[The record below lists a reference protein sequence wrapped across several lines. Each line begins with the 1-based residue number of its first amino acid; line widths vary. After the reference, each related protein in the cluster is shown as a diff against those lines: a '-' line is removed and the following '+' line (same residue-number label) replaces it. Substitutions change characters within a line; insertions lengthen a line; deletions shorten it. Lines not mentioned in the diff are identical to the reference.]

1 MWKFGKICSSSAPAL
16 FRKHQYRHPTD
27 YRQLIP
33 KTYLPPIPVGRTCT
47 CTDPPPGGGPCVP
60 AAVPALHDPLG
71 SPVRLSSQLERLP
84 DRSPGRLINLQ
95 IAGKHPFS
103 TDRRA
108 CRATHRGTRRGV
120 CFATHAPAT
129 VIQTV
134 VHFML
139 QNRFAAF
146 RTRRVA
152 GKHKGKAN
160 SRVRHSPF

>member
-1 MWKFGKICSSSAPAL
+1 M
-16 FRKHQYRHPTD
+16 
-27 YRQLIP
+27 
-33 KTYLPPIPVGRTCT
+33 
-47 CTDPPPGGGPCVP
+47 
-60 AAVPALHDPLG
+60 
-71 SPVRLSSQLERLP
+71 RLSSQLERLP

-95 IAGKHPFS
+95 IAGKHPFG

-108 CRATHRGTRRGV
+108 CRATRRGTRRGV
-120 CFATHAPAT
+120 CFATHAPAA

-134 VHFML
+134 VHCML

-160 SRVRHSPF
+160 SRVRHLPDHCTHDTQFNSMLSRAFWCVIAWVVCSRLTVKRYNLCIKEAPHTNSSCVFLRMFSGTTESPRVDICLNKG